1 MTKKILIV
9 DDEPDAVGLL
19 SIRLKSNGYDV
30 ISALDGEACLKK
42 AVEEKPDL
50 IILDILM
57 PKINGFEVCKRLKE
71 RDETKDIPVIMLTA
85 LAKEQDV
92 SKGLEEGADC
102 FITKPFNSADLL
114 DEIKTA
120 LTEKD
125 KS

>member
-1 MTKKILIV
+1 MGKKKILVV

-30 ISALDGEACLKK
+30 ISALDGKSCLKK

-85 LAKEQDV
+85 KDSDTDKV
-92 SKGLEEGADC
+92 IGRVIGANYY
-102 FITKPFNSADLL
+102 IAKPFDSEVLL
-114 DEIKTA
+114 VKIKE
-120 LTEKD
+120 LLK
-125 KS
+125 